1 MMNVRIEFDKLDGI
15 TPDEMRKGKINTG
28 YYHIN
33 VHMLFDI
40 NIDGKFT
47 RKEILVDDGHTITP
61 PSSITYS
68 SVVSRESVRIA
79 SILSSLNDLDIFACD
94 IGNVYLNAK
103 CR

>member
-40 NIDGKFT
+40 NMYLLENKYCW
-47 RKEILVDDGHTITP
+47 ITA
-61 PSSITYS
+61 T
-68 SVVSRESVRIA
+68 
-79 SILSSLNDLDIFACD
+79 
-94 IGNVYLNAK
+94 
-103 CR
+103 